1 VVLFGQK
8 GEVASGAF
16 AFTVTG
22 TEAII
27 QCLVVD
33 LSPGTWSVTQDGK
46 AAGKYEVK
54 AGAGALSFK
63 GAPGTYTVSLE

>member
-1 VVLFGQK
+1 VVLFGK
-8 GEVASGAF
+8 KSAVVSDAF

-33 LSPGTWSVTQDGK
+33 LSPGTWSVAKNGK
-46 AAGKYEVK
+46 TAGKYEVK

-63 GAPGTYTVSLE
+63 GAPGTYTVTLE